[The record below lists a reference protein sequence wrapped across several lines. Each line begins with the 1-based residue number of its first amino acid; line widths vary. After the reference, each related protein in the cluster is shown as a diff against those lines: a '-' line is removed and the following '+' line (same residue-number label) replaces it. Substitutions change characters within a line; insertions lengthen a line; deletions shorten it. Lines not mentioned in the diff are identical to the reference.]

1 MASVARSLTRTAL
14 SFARQTSS
22 RQKSRCPRC
31 LIPVQPRRPFSVTPL
46 RFRELDEQAEDEL
59 AESEFD
65 SEEPSK
71 LQTSEFNLSEFN
83 FKAWDD
89 EEVLEDETRRE
100 IDADVDKIE
109 TQMPLNFMENSFVK
123 VKPGFWA
130 EGEEDEMAEVE
141 DEEQKDDA
149 ITSMAHTQLEE
160 HRELREYAR
169 IVAWDMPSL
178 SSMLY
183 DLFSLTCQADS

>member
-14 SFARQTSS
+14 SFARQSSS
-22 RQKSRCPRC
+22 RQKPRCPRC

-46 RFRELDEQAEDEL
+46 RFRELDEQDAEEP
-59 AESEFD
+59 ATSEFD
-65 SEEPSK
+65 SDEPSD
-71 LQTSEFNLSEFN
+71 LQTSAFD

-89 EEVLEDETRRE
+89 EELLDEETRRE
-100 IDADVDKIE
+100 IDADVEKID
-109 TQMPLNFMENSFVK
+109 TQIPIDFMENTRQ
-123 VKPGFWA
+123 KPGFWA

-141 DEEQKDDA
+141 DEDQKDDA

-178 SSMLY
+178 SSML
-183 DLFSLTCQADS
+183 L